1 MKWLVLLLWMGAAQA
16 ADLAGQQHMIELRYV
31 EQDAGDPP
39 YPTRILVTP
48 DFMRMDGGEDGGD
61 FILLDRRRHK
71 LVNVMRGN
79 KLAMVFTPGTLPPK
93 PAGWNPRLDTHKAA
107 PGTQGFSLTV
117 HGVLCNEGVAAR
129 RAAADAAR
137 AMAELKSVL
146 AATQYRVWRD
156 SPPEMQHDCDL
167 ANQVWDSGATLRLGL
182 PLEERDFR
190 GRTRQFE
197 SESNPLFKPELF
209 RVPNDIQLTDAPS

>member
-1 MKWLVLLLWMGAAQA
+1 MKWFVLLLWMGAAQA
-16 ADLAGQQHMIELRYV
+16 ADLAAQQHMIELRYV
-31 EQDAGDPP
+31 EQDVGGPP

-48 DFMRMDGGEDGGD
+48 DFMRMDDGEDGGD
-61 FILLDRRRHK
+61 FILLDRRQHT
-71 LVNVMRGN
+71 LFNVMRDN
-79 KLAMVFTPGTLPPK
+79 KLAMVFKPGTLPSK
-93 PAGWNPRLDTHKAA
+93 PAGWNPKLVTRQAA
-107 PGTQGFSLTV
+107 RGTQHFNLSANGLT
-117 HGVLCNEGVAAR
+117 CNEGVAAR
-129 RAAADAAR
+129 RAAPDAAR

-167 ANQVWDSGATLRLGL
+167 ANQVWDSGVTLRLGL

-197 SESNPLFKPELF
+197 SESNPLLKPELF
-209 RVPNDIQLTDAPS
+209 RVPNDIPLTDAPS